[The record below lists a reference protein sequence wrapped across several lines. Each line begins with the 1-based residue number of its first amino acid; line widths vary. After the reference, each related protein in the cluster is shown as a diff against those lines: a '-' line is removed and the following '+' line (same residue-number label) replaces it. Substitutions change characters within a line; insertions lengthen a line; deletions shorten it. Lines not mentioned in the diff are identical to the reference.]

1 MSQSPQHLQR
11 GIKRWDLVFLI
22 INSVIGAGIFAL
34 PAKVFALSG
43 VFSILAFVV
52 CAAVMVVLI
61 LVFAEVSSRF
71 EKTGGPYLYVNEAFG
86 PVPAFIIGWLLM
98 LTRLFSYATLINLL
112 VLYLS
117 FFSEIF
123 KSEPVRVGIIL
134 FVTVWIAYFNWI
146 GVKNTAKVSTI
157 LTVGKLLPLALFILV
172 GLFHLDFDLMV
183 PGEVPSISDFSGST
197 LLLVFAFGGF
207 EAGLVNSGEIV
218 NPRKN
223 LPFGLLVAAGVIAGF
238 YILIQVV
245 SIGTLPDLATSEK
258 PLADAATRFM
268 GWWGG
273 MLITVGAVVS
283 ILGTLNV
290 QILSGSR
297 LPFALSQENQLPKV
311 FGKIHPRFAT
321 PFVSILFFSSLV
333 AFVAIFWG
341 FMSSLAVSVISRLIL
356 YALVSGSLLKLRKS
370 PSSEPFF
377 KLRFGNSLALGGIL
391 ATLWLLS
398 GTKSEEILD
407 TLWWTLLGLAI
418 FVIHFLME
426 KNRTSNQEKTK
437 H

>member
-1 MSQSPQHLQR
+1 LSQQLQR
-11 GIKRWDLVFLI
+11 GIRRWDLVFLI

-43 VFSILAFVV
+43 VYSILAFVA
-52 CAAVMVVLI
+52 CALVMVVLI

-86 PVPAFIIGWLLM
+86 PLPAFVIGWLLM
-98 LTRLFSYATLINLL
+98 LTRLFSYATLINLM

-117 FFSEIF
+117 FFSETF
-123 KSEPVRVGIIL
+123 KSEAVRIGMIL
-134 FVTVWIAYFNWI
+134 FVTGWITYFNWI
-146 GVKNTAKVSTI
+146 GVKNTAKVSNI
-157 LTVGKLLPLALFILV
+157 LTVAKLFPLAVFIVV
-172 GLFHLDFDLMV
+172 GMFHLDLDLMRGST
-183 PGEVPSISDFSGST
+183 PPSLSDFSAST

-238 YILIQVV
+238 YILIQIV

-258 PLADAATRFM
+258 PLADAASLFM

-273 MLITVGAVVS
+273 MFITVGAVIS

-297 LPFALSQENQLPKV
+297 LPFALSEENQLPKI
-311 FGKIHPRFAT
+311 FGRIHPRFAT
-321 PFVSILFFSSLV
+321 PYMSLLFFASLV

-341 FMSSLAVSVISRLIL
+341 FMNSLAVSVISRLIL
-356 YALVSGSLLKLRKS
+356 YALVSGSLIKLRKKQES
-370 PSSEPFF
+370 QAFF
-377 KLRFGNSLALGGIL
+377 RLRFGNAFALAGIL
-391 ATLWLLS
+391 ATIWLLS
-398 GTKSEEILD
+398 GTKAEEIMD
-407 TLWWTLLGLAI
+407 TVLWTLLGLGI
-418 FVIHFLME
+418 FALHYFTGRKKL
-426 KNRTSNQEKTK
+426 TK
-437 H
+437 ENIDIEDQ